1 MKKSIDEGS
10 LLKEAIQLLVE
21 AGELIS
27 IFRGGTSDSSTNE
40 KFLHLQNKVERLL
53 KEVNSK

>member
-40 KFLHLQNKVERLL
+40 KFLHLQNKVERLF
-53 KEVNSK
+53 KEAK